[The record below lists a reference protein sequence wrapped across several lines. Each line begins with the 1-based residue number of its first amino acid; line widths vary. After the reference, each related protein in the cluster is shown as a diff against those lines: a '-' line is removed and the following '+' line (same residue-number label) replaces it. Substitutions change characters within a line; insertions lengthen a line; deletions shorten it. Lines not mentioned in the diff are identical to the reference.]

1 MEFNRGNGLLS
12 MTSKLLALTLILA
25 LPPAS
30 PAQANKIPVISLKKF
45 IDVSS
50 WQLDVTW
57 TAQDSYQDADCNE
70 RLEMTVT
77 ARFIMNQRD
86 KKDAYGRWEVI
97 QAQSW
102 NCGFNGYD
110 ADSHGRW
117 RNNYK
122 SNLGGTFLSLGA
134 FLIIGQETPGYWLH
148 FGGMFPLRVSGALNL
163 DAFVTLSSDDINQ
176 THTCEGPLPSS
187 GLEIHGSYVISSPAP
202 PIGSHR
208 PVKVAVQFTLTP
220 VVDLAPLVPAKK
232 R

>member
-1 MEFNRGNGLLS
+1 MEFNRRNRLLC
-12 MTSKLLALTLILA
+12 MTSTLLVLA
-25 LPPAS
+25 LPVS
-30 PAQANKIPVISLKKF
+30 PAQANQIPVISLKKF
-45 IDVSS
+45 INVSS

-57 TAQDSYQDADCNE
+57 TARDSYQDANCNE

-86 KKDAYGRWEVI
+86 RKDAYGRWEVV
-97 QAQSW
+97 QPQSW
-102 NCGFNGYD
+102 NCAFSGYD

-122 SNLGGTFLSLGA
+122 GNLGGTLLSLGA

-148 FGGMFPLRVSGALNL
+148 CSGMFPLRVSGALNL
-163 DAFVTLSSDDINQ
+163 DTGVTLSLDDINQ

-187 GLEIHGSYVISSPAP
+187 GLDIHGSYVISSPVP

-220 VVDLAPLVPAKK
+220 VADLAPLTPAKK
-232 R
+232 K